1 MRVARLGLALCLAAS
16 FLAPALPSG
25 TAGAQAAPSKTIA
38 PTAPGK
44 VHRLKLKS
52 GSELVGRVLSVDSTS
67 IRFESELGVATIAI
81 DGIASFREEQ
91 PGYVKGSQYYFPN
104 PNQTRLVFAPTGR
117 MLKRGEGYFT
127 DFWIFFPAFAA
138 GVTDQVTLGGGMTI
152 FPGAGLSNQMY
163 FFTPKIG
170 IVREDRF
177 NAAIG
182 ALALSLPGFFDSST
196 RTSAGVL
203 YGVGTWGGSD
213 HSLTGGVGYGY
224 VDDRLAD
231 SPVVMVGGETRVS
244 PRLSLVSENYVFPGG
259 TSLLS
264 LGVRFMARDISVDLS
279 LMRPTTT
286 TDNVTF
292 PLLGFMWKW

>member
-1 MRVARLGLALCLAAS
+1 MRISRLGLALFLWTA
-16 FLAPALPSG
+16 FLALVLPSA
-25 TAGAQAAPSKTIA
+25 TAGAQAAPAQTIA

-44 VHRLKLKS
+44 VHRLTLKS
-52 GSELVGRVLSVDSTS
+52 GSQLVGRVLSVDSAS

-81 DGIASFREEQ
+81 DAIASFREEQ
-91 PGYVKGSQYYFPN
+91 PGYVKAGEYYFPN

-117 MLKRGEGYFT
+117 MLKHGEGYFT
-127 DFWIFFPAFAA
+127 DFWIFFPAFAV

-152 FPGAGLSNQMY
+152 FPGAGLSDQMY

-170 IVREDRF
+170 IVKADQF

-231 SPVVMVGGETRVS
+231 SPVMMVGGETRIS
-244 PRLSLVSENYVFPGG
+244 PRLSLVSENYIFPGDTG
-259 TSLLS
+259 LLS
-264 LGVRFMARDISVDLS
+264 LGVRFMGRDITVDLS
-279 LMRPTTT
+279 LMRPAST
-286 TDNVTF
+286 TDSVTI
-292 PLLGFMWKW
+292 PLVGFMWKW

>member
-1 MRVARLGLALCLAAS
+1 MRILRLGLAVFLAAS

-25 TAGAQAAPSKTIA
+25 TAGAQAPPRKTIA
-38 PTAPGK
+38 PTTPGK
-44 VHRLKLKS
+44 VHRLILKS

-67 IRFESELGVATIAI
+67 IRFESELGVTTIAI

-91 PGYVKGSQYYFPN
+91 PGYVQGGSFYFPN

-152 FPGAGLSNQMY
+152 FPGGGISDQLL

-170 IVREDRF
+170 IVKEGRF

-182 ALALSLPGFFDSST
+182 ALAVSIPEFFDSGG

-264 LGVRFMARDISVDLS
+264 LGVRFMGRDISVDLS
-279 LMRPTTT
+279 LMRPTTA
-286 TDNVTF
+286 TDNATI

>member
-1 MRVARLGLALCLAAS
+1 M
-16 FLAPALPSG
+16 
-25 TAGAQAAPSKTIA
+25 
-38 PTAPGK
+38 
-44 VHRLKLKS
+44 
-52 GSELVGRVLSVDSTS
+52 
-67 IRFESELGVATIAI
+67 IAI

-138 GVTDQVTLGGGMTI
+138 GVTDEVTLGGGMSI
-152 FPGAGLSNQMY
+152 FPGGGISDQLL

-170 IVREDRF
+170 IVKEDRF

-182 ALALSLPGFFDSST
+182 ALAVSIPGFFDSSS

-213 HSLTGGVGYGY
+213 HNLTGGVGYGY
-224 VDDRLAD
+224 LDDRLAD

-264 LGVRFMARDISVDLS
+264 LGVRFMGRDISVDFS
-279 LMRPTTT
+279 LMRPTTS